1 MTDAERFVALRKL
14 LIDVKGTLYE
24 MGFTRHDWVVQRI
37 YAGLETAGPPPKPLP
52 LEHQS
57 WCHGGATVTLSMVPR
72 VVTMPCD
79 CGAAEN
85 IAEAN
90 SLAVDAARDNVGEV

>member
-14 LIDVKGTLYE
+14 LIDVKDTLYE

-37 YAGLETAGPPPKPLP
+37 YAGLETAGPAPKPLP
-52 LEHQS
+52 LEHHPM
-57 WCHGGATVTLSMVPR
+57 CHRAFLS
-72 VVTMPCD
+72 PCD

-85 IAEAN
+85 IAEAT